1 MRATSA
7 ATLRFLISFPA
18 FDRILGI
25 DTPVRILRFD
35 DLRYDEVSEKMVLAC
50 PTRRFRGRRHVA
62 KNLAEAARL

>member
-7 ATLRFLISFPA
+7 AALRFVSSFST

-25 DTPVRILRFD
+25 DTPARILHRD

-50 PTRRFRGRRHVA
+50 HASHIRDRRSVA
-62 KNLAEAARL
+62 KI